1 MWLVLLHKYIPIHGP
16 VNVTF
21 LHKPLYSKTN
31 QMHQRVKYF
40 ILFWFWISI
49 SFFFIFFLVL
59 FFFYFETLV
68 HLVGFTIEIYS
79 DTRPCELQIS
89 PKALYNK
96 TNQMQQ
102 CIKHFILILS
112 LDFVF
117 DSDLFWLCL
126 FILRHWCIWLV
137 LL

>member
-40 ILFWFWISI
+40 ILFYFDFEFRFR
-49 SFFFIFFLVL
+49 FFFIFIFS
-59 FFFYFETLV
+59 FIFFYFETLV

-117 DSDLFWLCL
+117 DSDLF
-126 FILRHWCIWLV
+126 
-137 LL
+137 

>member
-1 MWLVLLHKYIPIHGP
+1 
-16 VNVTF
+16 
-21 LHKPLYSKTN
+21 
-31 QMHQRVKYF
+31 MHQRVKYF
-40 ILFWFWISI
+40 ILFYFDFEFRFR
-49 SFFFIFFLVL
+49 FFFIFIFS
-59 FFFYFETLV
+59 FIFFYFETLV

-117 DSDLFWLCL
+117 DSDLF
-126 FILRHWCIWLV
+126 
-137 LL
+137 